1 MIREGERRDLY
12 VLVADQDML
21 ETMTSL
27 LSRSESLG
35 IRRISYAVD
44 KHLQRDAGCRSDAA
58 RRLRPFLG
66 DYRYALVVFDK
77 HGCGRD
83 DDSREEIQIEVET
96 ELSLNGWRDRSR
108 AIVIEPELEAW
119 VWSASNHV
127 PRTLGWDSNYD
138 KLKRWLEDI
147 DCWPPG
153 APKPSEPKEAMRA
166 ALREKKRRVSSALFG
181 RLAGSVTLRGCED
194 PAFSELVDT
203 LRSWFPAEPDQC
215 HIREYI
221 R

>member
-1 MIREGERRDLY
+1 MNREGERKDLY

-21 ETMTSL
+21 ETMMSL
-27 LSRSESLG
+27 LSRPESLG

-58 RRLRPFLG
+58 RHLRPFLG

-83 DDSREEIQIEVET
+83 DDSREDVQIEVEDDLFRN
-96 ELSLNGWRDRSR
+96 EWRDRSR

-127 PRTLGWDSNYD
+127 PRALGWDNNYD
-138 KLKRWLEDI
+138 ELRQWLEDI

-166 ALREKKRRVSSALFG
+166 ALRKKKRRISSALFG
-181 RLAGSVTLRGCED
+181 RLAKSVTLRGCED
-194 PAFSELVDT
+194 PAFEEFTHT
-203 LRSWFPAEPDQC
+203 LRSWFP
-215 HIREYI
+215 RELE

>member
-1 MIREGERRDLY
+1 MIRGGERRDLY

-27 LSRSESLG
+27 LSRPESLA

-44 KHLQRDAGCRSDAA
+44 KHLQRDAGCRTDAA
-58 RRLRPFLG
+58 RRLRPFIR
-66 DYRYALVVFDK
+66 DCRYALVVFDK

-83 DDSREEIQIEVET
+83 DYSREDIQIEVET
-96 ELSLNGWRDRSR
+96 DLSDNGWQDRSR

-127 PRTLGWDSNYD
+127 PRTLGWDNNYD
-138 KLKRWLEDI
+138 ELKQWLEDI
-147 DCWPPG
+147 DLWPPG
-153 APKPSEPKEAMRA
+153 APKPSDPKEAMRA

-194 PAFSELVDT
+194 PAFTELVDT
-203 LRSWFPAEPDQC
+203 LRSWFPPEF
-215 HIREYI
+215 E
-221 R
+221 

>member
-27 LSRSESLG
+27 LSRAESLG
-35 IRRISYAVD
+35 IRRISYAVG
-44 KHLQRDAGCRSDAA
+44 KHLQRDAGCRTDAA
-58 RRLRPFLG
+58 PRLRPYIG

-83 DDSREEIQIEVET
+83 VDSREDIQSEVET
-96 ELSLNGWRDRSR
+96 DLSLNGWRDRSR

-127 PRTLGWDSNYD
+127 PRALGWDDSYD
-138 KLKRWLEDI
+138 ELKQWLEDI
-147 DCWPPG
+147 YLWPPDT
-153 APKPSEPKEAMRA
+153 PKPSDPKEAMRA

-194 PAFSELVDT
+194 PAFTDFADT
-203 LRSWFPAEPDQC
+203 LRTWFPPESN
-215 HIREYI
+215 R
-221 R
+221 

>member
-1 MIREGERRDLY
+1 M
-12 VLVADQDML
+12 LVADQDML

-27 LSRSESLG
+27 LRRPESLG

-66 DYRYALVVFDK
+66 DYQYALVVFDK

-83 DDSREEIQIEVET
+83 DDSREDIQIEVET
-96 ELSLNGWRDRSR
+96 DLSLNGWRDRSR

-119 VWSASNHV
+119 VWNASNQV
-127 PRTLGWDSNYD
+127 PKTLGWDKNYD
-138 KLKRWLEDI
+138 ELKQWLEGI
-147 DCWPPG
+147 DCWTPG
-153 APKPSEPKEAMRA
+153 ASKPSDPKEAMRL

-194 PAFSELVDT
+194 PAFEEFTHT
-203 LRSWFPAEPDQC
+203 LRSWFP
-215 HIREYI
+215 RELE